1 LQELGLPSQIEP
13 FDLEDITFLTEE
25 TSPDVRRWAPTTG
38 GCYSTV
44 PTHAFVGIVTVT
56 RLLRRYS
63 CHGSISFIEEGE
75 HD

>member
-1 LQELGLPSQIEP
+1 MSGDGLRPP
-13 FDLEDITFLTEE
+13 
-25 TSPDVRRWAPTTG
+25 G

-63 CHGSISFIEEGE
+63 CHDSVSFIEEGE
-75 HD
+75 HDKYVASDVR